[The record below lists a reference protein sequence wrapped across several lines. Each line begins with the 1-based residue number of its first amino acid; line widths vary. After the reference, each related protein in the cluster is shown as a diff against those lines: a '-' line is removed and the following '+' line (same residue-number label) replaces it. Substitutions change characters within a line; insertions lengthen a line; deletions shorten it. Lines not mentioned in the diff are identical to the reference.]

1 MSIEGRLDPSGLRR
15 FLVSK
20 KWEHMHLG
28 FDKSP
33 SLYLQ
38 FKPVAHPTL
47 PQSLQ
52 CPSAFLA
59 ILVLLASY
67 FVLLEA
73 KLLEVV
79 ALNYTSDLGLPM
91 PVTHV

>member
-1 MSIEGRLDPSGLRR
+1 MSVEGHLDPSGLRR

-33 SLYLQ
+33 SLHIQ

-52 CPSAFLA
+52 CLSAFLA
-59 ILVLLASY
+59 SCLVLL
-67 FVLLEA
+67 ET

-79 ALNYTSDLGLPM
+79 TLNYTSDLGLPM
-91 PVTHV
+91 LVTHV